1 MERFRKL
8 EFNSKLILIVLAA
21 MAVVFAAVYSITTSR
36 VGYLYHDTVF
46 VPRQSGG
53 STIYEGTLEKQDSA
67 FTVTADSVTLTW
79 GSQTYGPYTLRYDPS
94 AVPEEEDGAAYM
106 TGIEILENGTVYFRG
121 GILEASAGLLLYG
134 EDGTF
139 NFDHL
144 ISYAQTSDG
153 TIVGPDGEITDFYR
167 PEPHTI
173 VELLN
178 DPPLQSKGHWGG
190 WFLGLFVSILT
201 AVSILFADELF
212 RFRLSFW
219 VHDVESAE
227 PSDWELTSRRIGWT
241 LMALVV
247 LRFYFL
253 GLQ

>member
-8 EFNSKLILIVLAA
+8 EPYSKLILIALIV
-21 MAVVFAAVYSITTSR
+21 MAVVFANLYGITASR
-36 VGYLYHDTVF
+36 VGYLYHDTIF

-53 STIYEGTLEKQDSA
+53 TTVYEGKLEKQDSA
-67 FTVTADSVTLTW
+67 FTVTADTVTFTW
-79 GSQTYGPYTLRYDPS
+79 GSKTYGPYTLRDDPT
-94 AVPEEEDGAAYM
+94 AIPEEEESAPYM
-106 TGIEILENGTVYFRG
+106 TGIEILENGNVYFRG
-121 GILEASAGLLLYG
+121 GMLEVSAGLLLYG
-134 EDGTF
+134 EDGSF

-167 PEPHTI
+167 PEIHTI

-178 DPPLQSKGHWGG
+178 DPPLQSKGAWPA
-190 WFLGLFVSILT
+190 WFAGLFISLIT

-212 RFRLSFW
+212 RLSLAFRIQ
-219 VHDVESAE
+219 DPENAE
-227 PSDWELTSRRIGWT
+227 PSDWELTTRRIGWT
-241 LMALVV
+241 VV
-247 LRFYFL
+247 SLAILYLYFL